1 MWWSKRHRRG
11 ERESERAKD
20 VREMDG
26 LILVKGWEGRET
38 HWIRLTTWNNVYT
51 PPPTMWKRCW
61 KKGVRRD
68 IQTEAHVMNLN
79 RFICTD
85 IAYTSQARGGIFL
98 HLHFCIRVCA
108 CVIF

>member
-51 PPPTMWKRCW
+51 PPQRCGSGAGR
-61 KKGVRRD
+61 KV
-68 IQTEAHVMNLN
+68 
-79 RFICTD
+79 C
-85 IAYTSQARGGIFL
+85 GGIFRQK
-98 HLHFCIRVCA
+98 HMS
-108 CVIF
+108 